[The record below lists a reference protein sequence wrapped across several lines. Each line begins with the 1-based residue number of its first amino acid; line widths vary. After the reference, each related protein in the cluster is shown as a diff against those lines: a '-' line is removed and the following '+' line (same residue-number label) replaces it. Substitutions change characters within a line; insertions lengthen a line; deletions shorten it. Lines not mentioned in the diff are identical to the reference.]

1 MESPNPLCAMTAC
14 EHIAISTEAPQ
25 MRIAFGIFAAPLC
38 AAILFAS
45 PAWAQ
50 PVATPPDQAQAS
62 TRSDD
67 GAEAG
72 TDDSGAQVDSFK
84 SVMKKVGKGIKKGAM
99 MMKDVH
105 TGFAHEAEVDDA
117 QPQERAMPVPR

>member
-1 MESPNPLCAMTAC
+1 
-14 EHIAISTEAPQ
+14 
-25 MRIAFGIFAAPLC
+25 MRISFGIFAVPLC

-50 PVATPPDQAQAS
+50 PVPTPPDQAQPS

-67 GAEAG
+67 DSDGAETGA
-72 TDDSGAQVDSFK
+72 DDSGAQLDSFK
-84 SVMKKVGKGIKKGAM
+84 SVMKKVGM

-105 TGFAHEAEVDDA
+105 TGFAHDAEVDDA
-117 QPQERAMPVPR
+117 QPQERAMPVLR

>member
-1 MESPNPLCAMTAC
+1 
-14 EHIAISTEAPQ
+14 
-25 MRIAFGIFAAPLC
+25 MRISFGVFAAPLC
-38 AAILFAS
+38 AAILFAG

-50 PVATPPDQAQAS
+50 PVATPPDQAQPS

-67 GAEAG
+67 DSDGAEAG
-72 TDDSGAQVDSFK
+72 ADDSGAQVDSFK
-84 SVMKKVGKGIKKGAM
+84 SVMKKVGKGIKKGAI

-105 TGFAHEAEVDDA
+105 TGFAHDAEVDDA